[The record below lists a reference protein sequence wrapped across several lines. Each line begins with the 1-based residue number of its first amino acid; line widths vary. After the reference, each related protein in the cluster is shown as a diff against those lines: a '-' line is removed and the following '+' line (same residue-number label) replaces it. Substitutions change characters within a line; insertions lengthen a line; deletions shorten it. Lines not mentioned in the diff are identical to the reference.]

1 MDKIDILYA
10 TNKKYLF
17 VTLASLVS
25 LMENANLALDTKINI
40 NLMTE
45 GLVKEDYKLLE
56 EIISLYPAFKLTV
69 YPIEEFNIEKYNI
82 PKWLNTQVANARLF
96 FQEILGDKVKNMEK
110 ILYLDSDTI
119 VIDDL
124 RGLEKYQ
131 GGIYAVKDSALPS
144 YCRKLNVDNYY
155 NSGVLY
161 LDPKNWIENNYQEKI
176 VDFVKYN
183 RDFDF
188 LLTAWNKIETDNH
201 QLIIISDTYKPKQK
215 LPNNVI
221 LKNDIIGE
229 EQFPWIANAELVI
242 IPIKD
247 GTICSGDTVLLN
259 SMMLK
264 KTTVVTTPSTLQE
277 MYIQNG
283 YNGITIEKDPVVFSR
298 QVSELLI
305 NNEKREKIGKQARE
319 SFLKNFS
326 RFAMGQFFAQVCA
339 KNFNQQY
346 DDK

>member
-131 GGIYAVKDSALPS
+131 EGIYAVKDSALPS

-188 LLTAWNKIETDNH
+188 SYPDQDLINVVLKDELKPLEESYNVSPFMFSITDRTLDYYCKVTNNDYRSLKENIRNPKIIHTCGFLGIKPWMDNAVNP
-201 QLIIISDTYKPKQK
+201 Y
-215 LPNNVI
+215 
-221 LKNDIIGE
+221 NDIYRYYLRRVN
-229 EQFPWIANAELVI
+229 ANFEVENLTG
-242 IPIKD
+242 IKEFL
-247 GTICSGDTVLLN
+247 GKHPRLFYSLLLLKTYTPDSLQN
-259 SMMLK
+259 STKKLALK
-264 KTTVVTTPSTLQE
+264 FYTK
-277 MYIQNG
+277 
-283 YNGITIEKDPVVFSR
+283 K
-298 QVSELLI
+298 
-305 NNEKREKIGKQARE
+305 
-319 SFLKNFS
+319 
-326 RFAMGQFFAQVCA
+326 
-339 KNFNQQY
+339 
-346 DDK
+346 